1 LRRTTRSVNEDDARA
16 QIVRYAAR
24 LWNRRLVTGTSGNV
38 SVRLEN
44 GDVLVTPA
52 RRALAELEPLDVVR
66 VDARGRA
73 YDDSRHPSSEL
84 PLHLAAYA
92 ARGDARCVVHAH
104 PTFCVVWSLW
114 GQLFPQETV
123 GARETLGPV
132 AWTPYRPTGTA
143 ELAEVCRDAFSR
155 GFNTVL
161 MERHGLSS
169 VGPDLEVAFLLA
181 DQAEEAARVAYYA
194 SLRAVGSGKNTEVSE
209 RGGPL

>member
-104 PTFCVVWSLW
+104 PTFCVVWSRC
-114 GQLFPQETV
+114 GRPFPQDTV

-132 AWTPYRPTGTA
+132 AWTPYRPPGTA
-143 ELAEVCRDAFSR
+143 ELAQLCAAEFAR
-155 GFNTVL
+155 GIDTVL
-161 MERHGLSS
+161 MERHGLSTI
-169 VGPDLEVAFLLA
+169 GATLEDAFLLS
-181 DQAEEAARVAYYA
+181 DLAEEAARIAYFGEFTGA
-194 SLRAVGSGKNTEVSE
+194 
-209 RGGPL
+209 